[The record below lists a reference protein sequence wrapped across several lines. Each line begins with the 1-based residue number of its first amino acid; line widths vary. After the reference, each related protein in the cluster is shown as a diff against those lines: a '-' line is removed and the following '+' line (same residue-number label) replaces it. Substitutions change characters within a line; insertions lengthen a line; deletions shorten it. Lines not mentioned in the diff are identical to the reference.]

1 MGMYG
6 TYVAITEKQ
15 AQEIKKNPSKLFD
28 VDSDIRLDIDK
39 SWEAIHYVLCAD
51 ISDGELPMGNVVP
64 MHMDNFLDLEEMQY
78 GAFMITSNA
87 LKEVY
92 EYMTEVDKELF
103 KSMYDIEELIEEEIY
118 PLSPEDA
125 DEGEEFFEYLYENFE
140 AIEAFYKKV
149 LDLNMSVI
157 FYIS

>member
-15 AQEIKKNPSKLFD
+15 AQEIKENPSKLFD

-64 MHMDNFLDLEEMQY
+64 MHMENFLDLEEMQY
-78 GAFMITSNA
+78 GAFMITDNA

-92 EYMTEVDKELF
+92 EYMTEVDKELL

-118 PLSPEDA
+118 PLSEEDA

-140 AIEAFYKKV
+140 AIKAFYKKA
-149 LDLNMSVI
+149 LDLNRSVI